1 MPSDSAMTSKQPP
14 AQLPLLERRVEDC
27 FAHLSSAL
35 SPLGGAAGE
44 ISVGAFIGQVLGL
57 AERLPEAGFAIN
69 LCDNR
74 YLFTLGFCA
83 ALVRGQTNLLP
94 QNRAPATQTLL
105 REQYPASYVLHDGLE
120 NLLDSCPQFNLNQTD
135 LRADACRDIPQICA
149 DQLAAIAF
157 TSGST
162 GQPKANLK
170 PWHTFVTSSRM
181 NAQAMLG
188 DDYREQ
194 LRFALATVP
203 AQHMWGLETS
213 LLLPLFSRLCIS
225 DARPLFPLDVAQAL
239 QPLPAPRLLISTPVH
254 LRALVHSGVAMP
266 PVKQILCATAPLS
279 QDLAQAAESCFAG
292 ELIEVY
298 GCSEVGSMARRRSA
312 QTDLWQL
319 FDGLELAQDLSVIRG
334 SHLPQE
340 QPLQDRI
347 ETADGRHFRLLGRS
361 DDMIE
366 IAGKR
371 GSLVEMNKLLLAT
384 PGVVDGVVFMP
395 DAGQQT
401 VTRPVAL
408 VVGTDI
414 TKQQLSARFAAHLDP
429 VFMPRP
435 LLMVDA
441 LPREENGKLPRAKLL
456 AFYHELRNK

>member
-1 MPSDSAMTSKQPP
+1 MPPKQT
-14 AQLPLLERRVEDC
+14 ASRLPLLERRVEDC
-27 FAHLSSAL
+27 FAQLSSPLA
-35 SPLGGAAGE
+35 PLGGAAGAV
-44 ISVGAFIGQVLGL
+44 SVGEFIGQVLAL
-57 AERLPEAGFAIN
+57 AEQLPEAGFAIN

-105 REQYPASYVLHDGLE
+105 RAQYPASYVLHDGLE
-120 NLLDSCPQFNLNQTD
+120 NLLADCPQLNLNQTD
-135 LRADACRDIPQICA
+135 LRADICRDIPQICA

-239 QPLPAPRLLISTPVH
+239 QQLPAPRLLISTPVH
-254 LRALVHSGVAMP
+254 LRALVASSVTMP
-266 PVKQILCATAPLS
+266 PVQQILCATAPLS
-279 QDLAQAAESCFAG
+279 SDLAQATEDCFEG

-298 GCSEVGSMARRRSA
+298 GCSEVGSMARRRTA
-312 QTDLWQL
+312 QSDTWQL
-319 FDGLELAQDLSVIRG
+319 FTGLEFAEDFSLIRG
-334 SHLPQE
+334 AHLPQE
-340 QPLQDRI
+340 QPVQDRI

-384 PGVVDGVVFMP
+384 PGVLDGVVFMP
-395 DAGQQT
+395 EAGQQA

-408 VVGTDI
+408 VVGKDI
-414 TKQQLSARFAAHLDP
+414 SKQQLSARFAAHLDP
-429 VFMPRP
+429 AFMPRP
-435 LLMVDA
+435 LLLVDA
-441 LPREENGKLPRAKLL
+441 LPREDNGKLPRAKLL
-456 AFYHELRNK
+456 AFYQQLRNQSS

>member
-1 MPSDSAMTSKQPP
+1 MNHTQTATR
-14 AQLPLLERRVEDC
+14 LPLLERRVEDC
-27 FAHLSSAL
+27 FAAISNPLA
-35 SPLGGAAGE
+35 PLGGAAGE
-44 ISVGAFIGQVLGL
+44 IRVSDFIGQVLRL
-57 AERLPEAGFAIN
+57 AEHLPDARFAIN

-120 NLLDSCPQFNLNQTD
+120 NLLDSCPQLNLNQLD
-135 LRADACRDIPQICA
+135 LRGKGCNSIPQIPA
-149 DQLAAIAF
+149 DHLAAIAF

-181 NAQAMLG
+181 NAREMLG
-188 DDYREQ
+188 DGYCEQ
-194 LRFALATVP
+194 PLFALATVP

-213 LLLPLFSRLCIS
+213 VLLPLFSRLCIS
-225 DARPLFPLDVAQAL
+225 DARPLFPLDVAHQL
-239 QPLPAPRLLISTPVH
+239 QQLPEPRLLISTPVH

-266 PVKQILCATAPLS
+266 PMQQILCATAPLS
-279 QDLAQAAESCFAG
+279 QDLAQAAERYFGG

-298 GCSEVGSMARRRSA
+298 GCSEVGSMARRRTTQA
-312 QTDLWQL
+312 DEWQL
-319 FDGLELAQDLSVIRG
+319 FEGLEFTEDLSLIRG
-334 SHLPQE
+334 AHLPQE

-347 ETADGRHFRLLGRS
+347 ETEDGRHFRLLGRS

-384 PGVVDGVVFMP
+384 PGVLDGVVFMP
-395 DAGQQT
+395 EAGQQA

-408 VVGTDI
+408 VVGKDI
-414 TKQQLSARFAAHLDP
+414 TKQQLSARFSAHLDP

-435 LLMVDA
+435 LLFVDA
-441 LPREENGKLPRAKLL
+441 LPREDNGKLPRGKLL
-456 AFYHELRNK
+456 AFYQQLRNK

>member
-1 MPSDSAMTSKQPP
+1 MRTAELEY
-14 AQLPLLERRVEDC
+14 LPLLERRGDDC
-27 FAHLSSAL
+27 FARVSTLLPAL
-35 SPLGGAAGE
+35 GLQPTAVRVDE
-44 ISVGAFIGQVLGL
+44 FIGQVKRL
-57 AERLPEAGFAIN
+57 AARLPEAGYTIN

-105 REQYPASYVLHDGLE
+105 REQYPNSYVLHDGLD
-120 NLLDSCPQFNLNQTD
+120 NLITPCPAFNLNQID
-135 LRADACRDIPQICA
+135 LRGEPECDVPHIAAS
-149 DQLAAIAF
+149 QLAAIAF

-279 QDLAQAAESCFAG
+279 QDLAQAAESCFGG
-292 ELIEVY
+292 ELVEVY